1 MQKGKKE
8 ELACKIGSVINM
20 KKIEGNALSQ
30 IERRVYSKAEGRESK
45 RDRTKKKRQESRDP

>member
-30 IERRVYSKAEGRESK
+30 IERRVYSKAEGRE
-45 RDRTKKKRQESRDP
+45 

>member
-1 MQKGKKE
+1 
-8 ELACKIGSVINM
+8 M

-45 RDRTKKKRQESRDP
+45 RDRTKKKKDKNQETHE